1 LSLEEERL
9 DQCDGSCAKEMLMF
23 LLDLEEEKIIS
34 VHVTLLVLVEQNE

>member
-9 DQCDGSCAKEMLMF
+9 DQCDGSSAKEMLMF
-23 LLDLEEEKIIS
+23 LLDLEEEKIIA